1 MLRRDKKQMKTK
13 QLLLTLIAVGS
24 LLAACGPTATPAE
37 DCDTPAPEEETIGL
51 CLPEGAEAL
60 PSAPLAADPLQ
71 VPVGPEPVAE
81 IPPSDFELRIPVV
94 AVYGRVESAP
104 QQLSSAA
111 TQLVLLNTPDT
122 PLLMTGATGE
132 LEAALMALRDS
143 DVPDNQAHIWGE
155 LLCTAPQIESC
166 RITVSEIWPT
176 DTSSSTTV
184 TIQDWLG
191 LIYSDAPDNDNDYF
205 TLIGPLNAQY
215 GLQGADEDI
224 QAQIKASRDS
234 GEAIIVSG
242 ELIGAVEDWYGVQI
256 IVSHIAPA
264 RITPNNLGPLIFW
277 PPPPDWVTDQP

>member
-1 MLRRDKKQMKTK
+1 MKTK
-13 QLLLTLIAVGS
+13 RYFFLILIAVGG

-60 PSAPLAADPLQ
+60 PATPLTADPLQ

-81 IPPSDFELRIPVV
+81 VPPSDFELRIPVV

-122 PLLMTGATGE
+122 PLLMTGTTGE
-132 LEAALMALRDS
+132 LEVELMALRDN
-143 DVPDNQAHIWGE
+143 DAPHNKAHIWGE

-166 RITVSEIWPT
+166 RITVSEIWTT
-176 DTSSSTTV
+176 DASPSAPE

-191 LIYSDAPDNDNDYF
+191 LIYSDAPDSDDDYF

-215 GLQGADEDI
+215 GLQGADQSI
-224 QAQIKASRDS
+224 QTQIEAARDS
-234 GEAIIVSG
+234 GEALIISG
-242 ELIGAVEDWYGVQI
+242 ELVSAIDDWYGVQI

-264 RITPNNLGPLIFW
+264 RITPNNLGPLLFW
-277 PPPPDWVTDQP
+277 PSAPDWVTDQP